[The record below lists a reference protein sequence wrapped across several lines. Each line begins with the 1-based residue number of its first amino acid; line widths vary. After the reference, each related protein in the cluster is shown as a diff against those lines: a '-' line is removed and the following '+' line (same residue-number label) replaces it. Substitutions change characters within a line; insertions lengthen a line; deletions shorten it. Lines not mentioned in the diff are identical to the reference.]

1 MGPNHNLI
9 QQRRP
14 NSNMNFVGG
23 SPHDMTESTH
33 KVDGREFEDEE
44 EEVDN
49 RNNLLTQTELFKN
62 YADQNNLY
70 CNRT

>member
-1 MGPNHNLI
+1 
-9 QQRRP
+9 
-14 NSNMNFVGG
+14 MNFVGA
-23 SPHDMTESTH
+23 SPHDLTESTH

-62 YADQNNLY
+62 YAESNNLFV
-70 CNRT
+70 NRT